1 MKLITAVEI
10 PEYPFHLDHHQKI
23 LMLGSC
29 FTENIGRK
37 LERYRFPV
45 EINPFGTIFNPLS
58 VLRSMEALLNKN
70 AYTTDDLEKHQNSW
84 LSFDHYTGF
93 SDECR
98 EKCLE
103 KINRRF
109 IPAKQ
114 ALGEASTLIL
124 SWGTAWVYRKVSAD
138 GGQPVSNCHKIPAK
152 HFSRSRLS
160 PREITEAYG
169 KTLDALFQL
178 NPELRVLLTISPVR
192 HLKDGTQGNQLSKA
206 CLLLATEELS
216 RLYPDNVFYFPSY
229 EIVMD
234 ELRDYRFYAED
245 MMHVNDLATGYIWEK
260 FSEALLGDESQNIIR
275 DLEALLRMRE
285 HRSSQTTGPAHEKL
299 QLKMQ
304 NQEKKIQENY
314 PDFLG
319 RL

>member
-1 MKLITAVEI
+1 MAV
-10 PEYPFHLDHHQKI
+10 
-23 LMLGSC
+23 
-29 FTENIGRK
+29 
-37 LERYRFPV
+37 
-45 EINPFGTIFNPLS
+45 
-58 VLRSMEALLNKN
+58 
-70 AYTTDDLEKHQNSW
+70 
-84 LSFDHYTGF
+84 
-93 SDECR
+93 
-98 EKCLE
+98 
-103 KINRRF
+103 
-109 IPAKQ
+109 
-114 ALGEASTLIL
+114 
-124 SWGTAWVYRKVSAD
+124 
-138 GGQPVSNCHKIPAK
+138 
-152 HFSRSRLS
+152 
-160 PREITEAYG
+160 
-169 KTLDALFQL
+169 
-178 NPELRVLLTISPVR
+178 
-192 HLKDGTQGNQLSKA
+192 GN
-206 CLLLATEELS
+206 LLATEELS